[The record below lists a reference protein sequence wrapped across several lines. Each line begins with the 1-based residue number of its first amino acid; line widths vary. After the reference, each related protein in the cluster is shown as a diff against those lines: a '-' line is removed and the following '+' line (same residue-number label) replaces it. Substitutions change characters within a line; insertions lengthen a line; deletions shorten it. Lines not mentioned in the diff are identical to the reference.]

1 MDILNFISWIKGRRI
16 VTSVNPTKT
25 LVPVGLKDDRRDDEY
40 LAGAITVADLAAQF
54 GGSVVWGNIFGDIED
69 QSDLDAALNAKQDTL
84 TLTTTGTS
92 GPASLVGATLNIP
105 QYSGSGGGGLDIETI
120 TVDMAFPDL
129 GISTNG
135 PSSIFYV
142 FAGFNT
148 FANAKSSIISLSDGS
163 YLVGPVVQAAAVP
176 A

>member
-54 GGSVVWGNIFGDIED
+54 GGTVVWGNIFGDIED

-84 TLTTTGTS
+84 TLTTSGTGAAT
-92 GPASLVGATLNIP
+92 LVGSTLNIP
-105 QYSGSGGGGLDIETI
+105 VSSGGGGLDIETI
-120 TVDMAFPDL
+120 TVDMNGQVIFYSDTNT
-129 GISTNG
+129 STNY
-135 PSSIFYV
+135 I

-163 YLVGPVVQAAAVP
+163 YLVGPATVAATP

>member
-54 GGSVVWGNIFGDIED
+54 GG
-69 QSDLDAALNAKQDTL
+69 
-84 TLTTTGTS
+84 
-92 GPASLVGATLNIP
+92 
-105 QYSGSGGGGLDIETI
+105 GGLDIETI

-129 GISTNG
+129 GISINV
-135 PSSIFYV
+135 PSSIPYV
-142 FAGFNT
+142 FAGFDT

-163 YLVGPVVQAAAVP
+163 YLVGPVNQAAAVP

>member
-54 GGSVVWGNIFGDIED
+54 GG
-69 QSDLDAALNAKQDTL
+69 
-84 TLTTTGTS
+84 
-92 GPASLVGATLNIP
+92 
-105 QYSGSGGGGLDIETI
+105 GGGLDIETI
-120 TVDMAFPDL
+120 TVDMTSPSL
-129 GISTNG
+129 RINPNG
-135 PSSIFYV
+135 LDSINYV

-148 FANAKSSIISLSDGS
+148 FNNAKSSIISLSDGS
-163 YLVGPVVQAAAVP
+163 YLVGPVVSNGGAVP

>member
-54 GGSVVWGNIFGDIED
+54 GG
-69 QSDLDAALNAKQDTL
+69 
-84 TLTTTGTS
+84 
-92 GPASLVGATLNIP
+92 
-105 QYSGSGGGGLDIETI
+105 GGGLDIETI
-120 TVDMAFPDL
+120 TVDMAFPSL
-129 GISTNG
+129 LISLNTLD
-135 PSSIFYV
+135 SINYV

-148 FANAKSSIISLSDGS
+148 FDNAKSSIISLSDGS
-163 YLVGPVVQAAAVP
+163 YLVGPVVSGGGGGP

>member
-54 GGSVVWGNIFGDIED
+54 GG
-69 QSDLDAALNAKQDTL
+69 
-84 TLTTTGTS
+84 
-92 GPASLVGATLNIP
+92 
-105 QYSGSGGGGLDIETI
+105 GGLDIETI

-129 GISTNG
+129 WIATNE
-135 PSSIFYV
+135 PDSINYV

-148 FANAKSSIISLSDGS
+148 FVDAKSSIISLSDSS
-163 YLVGPVVQAAAVP
+163 YLVGPSVTGPPTP

>member
-40 LAGAITVADLAAQF
+40 LTGAISIADLGAQF
-54 GGSVVWGNIFGDIED
+54 GGTVVWGNIFGDIED
-69 QSDLDAALNAKQDTL
+69 QPDLDAALNAKQDTL

-120 TVDMAFPDL
+120 TVDM
-129 GISTNG
+129 NG
-135 PSSIFYV
+135 TVTFYSNTDTSV
-142 FAGFNT
+142 NYIFAGFNT
-148 FANAKSSIISLSDGS
+148 FGNAKSSIISLSDGS
-163 YLVGPVVQAAAVP
+163 YLVGPAVASATP